1 MTRICERMDCH
12 SHSAYSGHG
21 SGSVE
26 DMVRRAEEL
35 GLAVFA
41 QTEHLV
47 LPEGMDPDFETSMS
61 SQTMKRYIEELH
73 EQRERLAHVGSGM
86 QLICGIEADWLPD
99 VPTSSPSFASLSN
112 TCSVRFISSITGPSM
127 TRAT

>member
-21 SGSVE
+21 SGSVA
-26 DMVRRAEEL
+26 DMVRRADDL
-35 GLAVFA
+35 GLSTFA

-47 LPEGMDPDFETSMS
+47 LPEGMDPQFETSMS

-73 EQRERLAHVGSGM
+73 EQRERLVHAGSSL
-86 QLICGIEADWLPD
+86 QLICGIEADWLPGRAD
-99 VPTSSPSFASLSN
+99 ELTELCKPFEYVLG
-112 TCSVRFISSITGPSM
+112 SVHFIDNGPS
-127 TRAT
+127 TIHVT